1 MIKLIKLKKKTDIS
15 GLATKSSV
23 THLITEQEEYI
34 DKVKKKI
41 PNISGLVSKT
51 ELTALKRRFLMLA
64 V

>member
-1 MIKLIKLKKKTDIS
+1 MIKLIKLKKKPDIS